1 VIGATT
7 VETADLRQGCPVAS
21 GPVGKEGRSTVAN
34 DEPFGYVVLDPGS
47 AGESTLLLWDRLF
60 VGRECAGVEESRRI
74 VLPDDL
80 AVSRNHLEIR
90 VDVDSAQATVVD
102 TSSNGS
108 RINGVRIERS
118 VPIPLSD
125 GDQIQVG
132 SHVLGF
138 HSATVVARGSD
149 HASAGATVSI
159 GAPSMMAMV
168 VGDLIN
174 FSTVSEAADHEVL
187 ARDVDSL
194 YRELRA
200 LLTQHRGTLVDYVG
214 DAFFASWEFEVDPAA
229 PDNALNFVLAAAQ
242 RVAECTAGFELRYAD
257 GTPLR
262 MGWAIT
268 MGSVVM
274 RLMPGAVV
282 MALGD
287 MVNVSFR
294 IASIAGR
301 EGRPDILATHSI
313 KLASR
318 GPFRFGEPETVPV
331 KGRIGTETIY
341 GVFAP

>member
-1 VIGATT
+1 M
-7 VETADLRQGCPVAS
+7 
-21 GPVGKEGRSTVAN
+21 
-34 DEPFGYVVLDPGS
+34 VLDLGSPG
-47 AGESTLLLWDRLF
+47 ETTLLLVDRLF
-60 VGRECAGVEESRRI
+60 VGRECAGVDDTRRI

-90 VDVDSAQATVVD
+90 VDAETSQAFVVD

-118 VPIPLSD
+118 VAIPLNE

-132 SHVLGF
+132 THVLGF
-138 HSATVVARGSD
+138 RSAAHITRGTD
-149 HASAGATVSI
+149 RAASGATVSI

-174 FSTVSEAADHEVL
+174 FSTVSEQADHQIL
-187 ARDVDSL
+187 ARDVHSL

-214 DAFFASWEFEVDPAA
+214 DAFFASWEFDVDPAA

-242 RVAECTAGFELRYAD
+242 RVNECTANFELRYAD

-262 MGWAIT
+262 MGWAVT

-287 MVNVSFR
+287 IVNVSFR

-318 GPFRFGEPETVPV
+318 APFKFGEPETVPV

-341 GVFAP
+341 GVSPA